1 MRHDK
6 QKQKNT
12 DKNKGNDYID
22 SNHQE
27 VQNHFCGLRWGLD
40 STKNDPRWSC
50 DAPKWSQHGAKMEQ
64 NEAQM
69 ALRWR
74 IDDSRGLKMVS
85 RSSRAA
91 LKVLPNAPKTL
102 QDSPKR
108 RQDGSK
114 DPQDGLK
121 MGQRDLKMA
130 QRRPQEG
137 S

>member
-1 MRHDK
+1 ML
-6 QKQKNT
+6 
-12 DKNKGNDYID
+12 
-22 SNHQE
+22 
-27 VQNHFCGLRWGLD
+27 QN
-40 STKNDPRWSC
+40 
-50 DAPKWSQHGAKMEQ
+50 GAKMEQ
-64 NEAQM
+64 HDAQM

-74 IDDSRGLKMVS
+74 LDGSRDLKMALG
-85 RSSRAA
+85 SSRAA
-91 LKVLPNAPKTL
+91 LKVPPNAPKTL

-114 DPQDGLK
+114 DPQDGFK

>member
-1 MRHDK
+1 
-6 QKQKNT
+6 
-12 DKNKGNDYID
+12 
-22 SNHQE
+22 
-27 VQNHFCGLRWGLD
+27 
-40 STKNDPRWSC
+40 
-50 DAPKWSQHGAKMEQ
+50 MEQ
-64 NEAQM
+64 HDAQM

-74 IDDSRGLKMVS
+74 LDDSRGLKMAFG
-85 RSSRAA
+85 SSRAA
-91 LKVLPNAPKTL
+91 LKVPPNAPKTL